1 VGDVNSMMTT
11 NTYIKICR
19 LSLCLIWVVLIGLH
33 TSGQLH
39 LSLIS
44 RVEHIFYDIRLIAT
58 MPNTIDE
65 RIVIIDID
73 DKSLL
78 QEGRWPWSRDK
89 LSYLVDLLFDY
100 YQVSLLA
107 FDIVFSEKDKSS
119 GLGLLENVGKNALS
133 DDPAFQAVLTKLRP
147 TLDYDALLV
156 QSFKNRNIVL
166 GYFASHLDNPI
177 SPDTKLPQAVALSNA
192 PFTRWLFQAK
202 SYGANLTQLQEAVQ
216 LGGFFNNQGTD
227 DDGISRK
234 LPLLF
239 QYQGGIYEALSLA
252 ILRQY
257 QGLPPIKFVTNNY
270 GDKTD
275 QRLERLNIE
284 SFMIPVDQNGAIL
297 IPYRG
302 KQGQFRYISA
312 GDVLNGTV
320 DVKVLKDKIVIMGTT
335 AAGLYDLR
343 STPMQNNYPGVE
355 IHANIVSG
363 ILDQNIKSRPNY
375 ILIYELL
382 LLIIISGIIII
393 VIPKLSVVKATF
405 VFILLTGFI
414 FGVNLILW
422 VYVKIDS
429 NLATPLLLLYSLFGI
444 QLFFGYFIESR
455 RKNKLTQQFGQYI
468 PPELVEQMNQSD
480 EAFSLAG
487 ESKEMTV
494 LFSDIRGFTT
504 ISENLAPQD
513 LCELINAILTP
524 ITEIIHHNKGTIDK
538 YIGDAVMAFWNAPIA
553 DLDHGANAV
562 NASLDIL
569 VKLKQ
574 LQADFEKRGLPKIEV
589 GIGINTGIMNVGNMG
604 SQFRTAYT
612 VMGDA
617 VNLGSRLEGLTK
629 YYGVKV
635 IVSESTKIVAPMYI
649 YRELDRVQVKG
660 KKEPVSIYE
669 VVSSQDNISSDYLL
683 YLDALEAAFSA
694 YYQQDWDLAA
704 QKFMLLKQKKP
715 TDKLHLLYLERIE
728 RFKIHPPAKNWQGV
742 FVHTSK

>member
-1 VGDVNSMMTT
+1 
-11 NTYIKICR
+11 
-19 LSLCLIWVVLIGLH
+19 
-33 TSGQLH
+33 
-39 LSLIS
+39 
-44 RVEHIFYDIRLIAT
+44 
-58 MPNTIDE
+58 MPNTIDK

-89 LSYLVDLLFDY
+89 LSYLVDMLFDY
-100 YQVSLLA
+100 YNVSLLA

-119 GLGLLENVGKNALS
+119 GLELLENLGKNSLLNNPS
-133 DDPAFQAVLTKLRP
+133 FQAVLTEMRP
-147 TLDYDALLV
+147 QLSYDTLLA

-166 GYFASHLDNPI
+166 GYFASHLDTPI
-177 SPDTKLPQAVALSNA
+177 NSNTKLPQAVAMSNN
-192 PFTRWLFQAK
+192 PFTEWLFQAK
-202 SYGANLTQLQEAVQ
+202 SYGANLAQLQNVVQ
-216 LGGFFNNQGTD
+216 LGGFFNNQGAD
-227 DDGISRK
+227 SDGVSRK

-252 ILRQY
+252 IFRQY
-257 QGLPPIKFVTNNY
+257 QGIPPIDFVTNNY
-270 GDKTD
+270 GNKTD
-275 QRLERLNIE
+275 QRLERLNIQ
-284 SFMIPVDQNGAIL
+284 SFSIPVDQEGAVL

-302 KQGQFRYISA
+302 KKGRFHYISA
-312 GDVLNGTV
+312 TDVLNGIV
-320 DVKVLKDKIVIMGTT
+320 DVKELKDKIVIMGAT

-343 STPMQNNYPGVE
+343 STPIQSSYPGVE

-375 ILIYELL
+375 ILTYELL
-382 LLIIISGIIII
+382 LLIVISSII
-393 VIPKLSVVKATF
+393 VVIIPKLSVVKATF

-414 FGVNLILW
+414 FGINFILW
-422 VYVKIDS
+422 CYINIDS
-429 NLATPLLLLYSLFGI
+429 NLATPLLLLYSLFSI

-455 RKNKLTQQFGQYI
+455 RKKKLTHQFGQYI

-480 EAFSLAG
+480 EAFSLEG

-504 ISENLAPQD
+504 ISEKLAPQE
-513 LCELINAILTP
+513 LCKLINRILTP
-524 ITEIIHHNKGTIDK
+524 TTEIIHQNKGTIDK
-538 YIGDAVMAFWNAPIA
+538 YIGDAVMAFWNAPVA
-553 DLDHGANAV
+553 DKHHAANSVQAGLEILD
-562 NASLDIL
+562 
-569 VKLKQ
+569 KLKF
-574 LQADFEKRGLPKIEV
+574 LQTEFKQRGLPKIEV

-629 YYGVKV
+629 YYGVKL
-635 IVSESTKIVAPMYI
+635 IVSESTKIAAPLYI

-669 VVSSQDNISSDYLL
+669 VVSSKDNISTDYLL
-683 YLDALEAAFSA
+683 YLSSLEAAFND
-694 YYQQDWDLAA
+694 YYQQDWEAAA

-715 TDKLHLLYLERIE
+715 ADKLHQLYIERIKD
-728 RFKIHPPAKNWQGV
+728 FKIHPPAENWNGI